1 MGQVLEELSL
11 GPPSGNLGYN
21 LDNYIKIK
29 NKKKIPIKNRI
40 KNCEEEKEGE
50 RKKE

>member
-29 NKKKIPIKNRI
+29 NKKKDPY
-40 KNCEEEKEGE
+40 KEQDQE
-50 RKKE
+50 L